1 VFESDDASPH
11 SKPKRLGLEIYRKIG
26 DPAIGNL
33 CLNPP
38 PNFSQVDF
46 SIFQHYF
53 SCRLKPMASE
63 EALLDQFL

>member
-1 VFESDDASPH
+1 MIKFKKSIEN
-11 SKPKRLGLEIYRKIG
+11 YY
-26 DPAIGNL
+26 
-33 CLNPP
+33 LNPP

>member
-1 VFESDDASPH
+1 VLEKTFIKKKARFFHNPGLSIPVVFLSTALVHP
-11 SKPKRLGLEIYRKIG
+11 
-26 DPAIGNL
+26 
-33 CLNPP
+33 NPP